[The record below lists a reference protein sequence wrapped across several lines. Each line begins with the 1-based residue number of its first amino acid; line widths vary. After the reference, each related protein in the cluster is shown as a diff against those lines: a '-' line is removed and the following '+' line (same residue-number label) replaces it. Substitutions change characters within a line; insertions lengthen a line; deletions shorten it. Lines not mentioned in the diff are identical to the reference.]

1 MHVCKL
7 HSVAGPVVVLKRE
20 EGKERQFREKCKN
33 CGLLL
38 LYRMQRESPEVYL
51 VDGSFVKSKDPL
63 ENAVRNLVGSF
74 KTGLYLRSSAPRGHC
89 LILGGH
95 DISRGCR

>member
-38 LYRMQRESPEVYL
+38 LYRMQRESPVVYL
-51 VDGSFVKSKDPL
+51 VDGSFVKSKDPM
-63 ENAVRNLVGSF
+63 ENAVSDEFTSASACVLLLV
-74 KTGLYLRSSAPRGHC
+74 SAKE
-89 LILGGH
+89 I
-95 DISRGCR
+95 